1 MAYSEWM
8 IFIETSIF
16 TKEVKRLLPDD
27 EYKQLQSD
35 LMLRP
40 EAGALIKGS
49 GGLRKIRWNLP
60 GEGKRGGLRIIYY
73 YDQPNTIYMLLP
85 YKKTDQ
91 DDLTPSQLKFL
102 RNLIKEWLL

>member
-1 MAYSEWM
+1 M

-16 TKEVKRLLPDD
+16 TKEIRRLLPDD

-40 EAGALIKGS
+40 EAGAIIKGS

-73 YDQPNTIYMLLP
+73 FDPPTTVYMLLP

-91 DDLTPSQLKFL
+91 EDLTILQMKFL
-102 RNLIKEWLL
+102 RNLIKEWLA

>member
-1 MAYSEWM
+1 M

-27 EYKQLQSD
+27 EYKELQAD

-40 EAGALIKGS
+40 EAGAIIKGS

-60 GEGKRGGLRIIYY
+60 GVGKRGALRIIYY
-73 YDQPNTIYMLLP
+73 FDPPDTVYMLLP

-102 RNLIKEWLL
+102 RNLMKEWLS

>member
-1 MAYSEWM
+1 M

-40 EAGALIKGS
+40 EAGVLIKGS
-49 GGLRKIRWNLP
+49 GGLRYIRWNLP
-60 GEGKRGGLRIIYY
+60 GAARFAYGI
-73 YDQPNTIYMLLP
+73 
-85 YKKTDQ
+85 
-91 DDLTPSQLKFL
+91 
-102 RNLIKEWLL
+102 